1 LRDKRPRSLHGDLA
15 EINFPAKASNSKE
28 STMIAFIATGDY
40 GFFQPIHDIFKVHGY
55 AGLIIFA
62 VAFCLTSALLCKLL
76 PSSRPG
82 FMAPLLLCY
91 VGFFSFEAIRA
102 YEDRRVEARA
112 RHLCLI
118 QQKEVDRHQKEVEY
132 WQNRVT
138 KCLRHSQA
146 RREQR
151 SSPSEQ

>member
-1 LRDKRPRSLHGDLA
+1 LRDKHPRSLHRDLA

-28 STMIAFIATGDY
+28 LTMNVLIATSEY

-55 AGLIIFA
+55 AGLAIFA
-62 VAFCLTSALLCKLL
+62 VAFCLTASLFCKLD
-76 PSSRPG
+76 PYRESRARCY
-82 FMAPLLLCY
+82 MAALLLCY
-91 VGFFSFEAIRA
+91 VAFFSFE
-102 YEDRRVEARA
+102 VEF
-112 RHLCLI
+112 
-118 QQKEVDRHQKEVEY
+118 

-138 KCLRHSQA
+138 KYLRHSQA